1 MDLYKIAASN
11 LKGVGKQRLKQISLK
26 TNGINALFKYD
37 LNYLEKHFKIKKELL
52 ISMNIPRAMIIA
64 RKQMDFNEKY
74 GVQTLFMEDDN
85 YPDLL
90 KECSDAPITLFYK
103 GHLSLKKRMISIVGT
118 RRASSYGKQNV
129 EKLITSLKGQDIIVI
144 SGLAHG
150 IDTFVHDCCV
160 KYQIPTIG
168 VLGHGLDTIYPRSNR
183 NLAKAMLKNGGL
195 LTEYGIDHKIS
206 KYCFPKRNRIIA
218 GMSEATIVVESPSK
232 GGAIITA
239 EIANGYNREVMA
251 IPGSVFSDLSKGCN
265 ELIKTQKAHLL
276 EETGDLFQL
285 MGWSINSS
293 KVSVK
298 INLTR
303 QESLI
308 VEILQKEKETHFDTL
323 VSKLD
328 LSVSSLHAI
337 ILNLELR
344 QIVLALPGSLF
355 KLNHQTFSLGMA

>member
-11 LKGVGKQRLKQISLK
+11 LNGVGKHRLKQISHR
-26 TNGINALFKYD
+26 TNGINTLFEHD
-37 LNYLEKHFKIKKELL
+37 LNYLVKHFKIKKELL
-52 ISMNIPRAMIIA
+52 IRMKIPQAMSKA
-64 RKQMDFNEKY
+64 TKQLAFNEKY

-90 KECSDAPITLFYK
+90 KECCDAPITLFYK
-103 GHLSLKKRMISIVGT
+103 GNISLKKKMISIVGT
-118 RRASSYGKQNV
+118 RQASSYGKQNV
-129 EKLITSLKGQDIIVI
+129 EKIIASLSGKDIIVI

-150 IDTFVHDCCV
+150 IDTFVHECCLKHHV
-160 KYQIPTIG
+160 PTIG
-168 VLGHGLDTIYPRSNR
+168 VIGHGLDTIYPRSNR

-239 EIANGYNREVMA
+239 EMANGYHREVMA

-265 ELIKTQKAHLL
+265 ALIKTQKAHLL
-276 EETGDLFQL
+276 EETGDLFRL
-285 MGWSINSS
+285 MGWNANPT
-293 KVSVK
+293 K
-298 INLTR
+298 INATIKLTK
-303 QESLI
+303 QEARI
-308 VEILQKEKETHFDTL
+308 IEILQKEKETHFDTL

-328 LSVSSLHAI
+328 LSVANLHTHL
-337 ILNLELR
+337 LNLELK
-344 QIVLALPGSLF
+344 QIVLAVPGSLF
-355 KLNHQTFSLGMA
+355 KLCHQSY